1 MSCQPCACQPVQFC
15 QPPNWHTDFPD
26 LIGPTG
32 PSGATG
38 ATGSIGA
45 TGALGPTAVTGL
57 KVILNGDLESGQVY
71 TLDLKAWD
79 GYTITDLAGRVGAGT
94 ATVTLKINGVAIT
107 GLSGIALTTVKADFL
122 GTALNTV
129 NVGDEV
135 SISIDS
141 ATNAFNLELSINTIP
156 V

>member
-32 PSGATG
+32 PAGATG
-38 ATGSIGA
+38 PIGPA
-45 TGALGPTAVTGL
+45 GPVAVTGL
-57 KVILNGDLESGQVY
+57 KVSLYGDLESGQSFV
-71 TLDLKAWD
+71 LDLKAWD

-141 ATNAFNLELSINTIP
+141 AANAFNLDLSINTIP
-156 V
+156 A